1 MLETEDRSGVTVLRL
16 RHGKVNALDTEL
28 LRAITAAMQD
38 LDPAAAV
45 VITGHGSAFSAG
57 VDLKRI
63 VDGGQAY
70 VREFLPALTQ
80 TFLAVFDHPGPVVA
94 AVNGHAIAGGC
105 VLAAAC
111 DVRLMSGGRIGL
123 SELSVGVPFPT
134 VALEIMRHAVGP
146 AVGNLVLTA
155 RLLHAAQ
162 AQSIGLIHDVEA
174 PEALLDSA
182 VAHAQAMA
190 KIPAEVF
197 ALSKRQVQLPARA
210 AMDGHEAD
218 EQAIA
223 TSWESLGTRDAIA
236 AYMAGLARTGTAREA

>member
-16 RHGKVNALDTEL
+16 KHGKVSALDTEL
-28 LRAITAAMQD
+28 LRAITAAMND
-38 LDPAAAV
+38 LDPASAV

-70 VREFLPALTQ
+70 VREFLPALSEM
-80 TFLAVFDHPGPVVA
+80 FLAVFDHRGPTVA

-105 VLAAAC
+105 VLVAAC

-123 SELSVGVPFPT
+123 AELSVGVPFPA

-146 AVGNLVLTA
+146 SVGHLVLTA
-155 RLLHAAQ
+155 RLLDAAQ
-162 AQSIGLIHDVEA
+162 AQSIGLIHDVET
-174 PEALLDSA
+174 PEALLDAA
-182 VAHAQAMA
+182 VAQARTMA
-190 KIPAEVF
+190 KTPAEVY

-218 EQAIA
+218 EEAIA
-223 TSWESLGTRDAIA
+223 ASWESLGTRDAIA
-236 AYMAGLARTGTAREA
+236 AYMAGLARTGTKREA

>member
-28 LRAITAAMQD
+28 LRAITATMRD
-38 LDPAAAV
+38 LDPAAAA
-45 VITGHGSAFSAG
+45 VITGHGTAFSAG

-70 VREFLPALTQ
+70 VREFLPALTE
-80 TFLAVFDHPGPVVA
+80 TFLAVFGHPGPVVA

-111 DVRLMSGGRIGL
+111 DVRLMAGGRIGL
-123 SELSVGVPFPT
+123 AELSVGVPFPT

-146 AVGNLVLTA
+146 AVGHLVLTA
-155 RLLHAAQ
+155 RLLDAAQ

-174 PEALLDSA
+174 PESLLDSA
-182 VAHAQAMA
+182 VARAQAMA
-190 KIPAEVF
+190 KTPAEVF
-197 ALSKRQVQLPARA
+197 SLSKRQVQLPART
-210 AMDGHEAD
+210 AMDGHDAD
-218 EQAIA
+218 EV
-223 TSWESLGTRDAIA
+223 AIA
-236 AYMAGLARTGTAREA
+236 AGWESSGTLDAITAYLAALGRPGTAR

>member
-1 MLETEDRSGVTVLRL
+1 MLETEARSGVTVLRL
-16 RHGKVNALDTEL
+16 KHGKVNALDTEL
-28 LRAITAAMQD
+28 LRAITVAMRD
-38 LDPAAAV
+38 LAPASAV

-111 DVRLMSGGRIGL
+111 DVRLMSGNRIGL
-123 SELSVGVPFPT
+123 AELSVGVPFPT
-134 VALEIMRHAVGP
+134 VAMEIMRHAVGP
-146 AVGNLVLTA
+146 AAGNLVLTA
-155 RLLHAAQ
+155 RLLDAAQ

-182 VAHAQAMA
+182 LALAQTMA
-190 KIPAEVF
+190 KTPAEVF
-197 ALSKRQVQLPARA
+197 SLSKRQLQLPARA
-210 AMDGHEAD
+210 AMDGHDAD
-218 EQAIA
+218 EVAIA
-223 TSWESLGTRDAIA
+223 VGWESSGTRDAIA
-236 AYMAGLARTGTAREA
+236 GYLASLGQRGAAR

>member
-16 RHGKVNALDTEL
+16 QHGKVNALDTEL
-28 LRAITAAMQD
+28 LRAITAAMRD
-38 LDPAAAV
+38 RDPASAV

-63 VDGGQAY
+63 VDGGQPY
-70 VREFLPALTQ
+70 VREFLPALTEM
-80 TFLAVFDHPGPVVA
+80 FLAVFNHPGPVVA

-123 SELSVGVPFPT
+123 AELTVGVPFPT
-134 VALEIMRHAVGP
+134 VAIEIMRHAIGP
-146 AVGNLVLTA
+146 AAGNLVLTA
-155 RLLHAAQ
+155 RLLDAVQ

-182 VAHAQAMA
+182 VALARTMA
-190 KIPAEVF
+190 KTPAEVF
-197 ALSKRQVQLPARA
+197 LLSKRQLQLPARA
-210 AMDGHEAD
+210 AMDGHDAD
-218 EQAIA
+218 EVAIA
-223 TSWESLGTRDAIA
+223 AGWESSGTRDAIA
-236 AYMAGLARTGTAREA
+236 GYLASLGQRGAPR

>member
-16 RHGKVNALDTEL
+16 KHGKVNALDTDL

-80 TFLAVFDHPGPVVA
+80 TFLAVFDHPGPAVA

-134 VALEIMRHAVGP
+134 AALEIMRHAVGP
-146 AVGNLVLTA
+146 AAGNMVLTA

-174 PEALLDSA
+174 AEALLDSA
-182 VAHAQAMA
+182 VAQAQAMA

-197 ALSKRQVQLPARA
+197 ALSKRQLQLPARA

-236 AYMAGLARTGTAREA
+236 AYMAGLARTGTARQS

>member
-1 MLETEDRSGVTVLRL
+1 
-16 RHGKVNALDTEL
+16 
-28 LRAITAAMQD
+28 
-38 LDPAAAV
+38 
-45 VITGHGSAFSAG
+45 
-57 VDLKRI
+57 
-63 VDGGQAY
+63 
-70 VREFLPALTQ
+70 
-80 TFLAVFDHPGPVVA
+80 
-94 AVNGHAIAGGC
+94 
-105 VLAAAC
+105 
-111 DVRLMSGGRIGL
+111 
-123 SELSVGVPFPT
+123 
-134 VALEIMRHAVGP
+134 MRHAVGP
-146 AVGNLVLTA
+146 AAGNMVLTA

-182 VAHAQAMA
+182 VARAQAMA

>member
-1 MLETEDRSGVTVLRL
+1 
-16 RHGKVNALDTEL
+16 
-28 LRAITAAMQD
+28 MQD
-38 LDPAAAV
+38 LDPTAAV

-80 TFLAVFDHPGPVVA
+80 TFLAVFGHQGPVVA

-111 DVRLMSGGRIGL
+111 DVRLMSAGRIGL

-134 VALEIMRHAVGP
+134 VAMEIMRHAVGP
-146 AVGNLVLTA
+146 AAGNLVLTA

-182 VAHAQAMA
+182 VARAQAMA

-197 ALSKRQVQLPARA
+197 ALTKRQLQLPARA

-218 EQAIA
+218 EEAVEA
-223 TSWESLGTRDAIA
+223 GWESSATRDAIA
-236 AYMAGLARTGTAREA
+236 AYMAGLTRTATAREA

>member
-16 RHGKVNALDTEL
+16 QHGKVNALDTEL
-28 LRAITAAMQD
+28 LRAITAAMRA

-63 VDGGQAY
+63 VDGGPPY
-70 VREFLPALTQ
+70 VREFLPALTE
-80 TFLAVFDHPGPVVA
+80 TFLAVFDHLGPVVA

-123 SELSVGVPFPT
+123 AELTVGVPFPT
-134 VALEIMRHAVGP
+134 AALEIMRHAIGP
-146 AVGNLVLTA
+146 AAGNLVLTA
-155 RLLHAAQ
+155 RLLDAAQ
-162 AQSIGLIHDVEA
+162 AQSIGLIHDVAA

-182 VAHAQAMA
+182 VALARSMA
-190 KIPAEVF
+190 KTPAEAF
-197 ALSKRQVQLPARA
+197 SLSKRQLQLPARA
-210 AMDGHEAD
+210 AMDGHDAD
-218 EQAIA
+218 EVAVA
-223 TSWESLGTRDAIA
+223 AGWESSGTRDAIA
-236 AYMAGLARTGTAREA
+236 GYLDSLGQRGAER

>member
-16 RHGKVNALDTEL
+16 KHGKVNALDTEL
-28 LRAITAAMQD
+28 LRAITAAIGD
-38 LDPAAAV
+38 LEPAAAV

-123 SELSVGVPFPT
+123 AELSVGVPFPT
-134 VALEIMRHAVGP
+134 VAMEIMRHAVGP
-146 AVGNLVLTA
+146 AAGNLVLTA
-155 RLLHAAQ
+155 RLLDAAQ

-182 VAHAQAMA
+182 LALAQTMA
-190 KIPAEVF
+190 KTPAEVF
-197 ALSKRQVQLPARA
+197 SLSKRQLQLPARA
-210 AMDGHEAD
+210 AMDGHDAD
-218 EQAIA
+218 EVAIA
-223 TSWESLGTRDAIA
+223 VGWESSGTRDAIA
-236 AYMAGLARTGTAREA
+236 GYLASLGQRGAAR

>member
-16 RHGKVNALDTEL
+16 KHGKVNALDTEL
-28 LRAITAAMQD
+28 LRAITAAIGD

-63 VDGGQAY
+63 VDGGQSY

-80 TFLAVFDHPGPVVA
+80 TFLAVFNHPGPVVA

-105 VLAAAC
+105 VLAAAS

-146 AVGNLVLTA
+146 AAGSLVLAA
-155 RLLHAAQ
+155 RLLDAAQ

-182 VAHAQAMA
+182 VALARAMA
-190 KIPAEVF
+190 KTPAEVF
-197 ALSKRQVQLPARA
+197 ALSKRQLQLPARA
-210 AMDGHEAD
+210 AMDGHDAD
-218 EQAIA
+218 EEAVA
-223 TSWESLGTRDAIA
+223 AGWESSGTRDAIA
-236 AYMAGLARTGTAREA
+236 AYLAALGQRGADR

>member
-16 RHGKVNALDTEL
+16 QHGKVNALDTEL
-28 LRAITAAMQD
+28 LRAITAAMRA

-63 VDGGQAY
+63 VDGGQPY
-70 VREFLPALTQ
+70 VREFLPALTE
-80 TFLAVFDHPGPVVA
+80 TFLAVFDHPGPMLA

-123 SELSVGVPFPT
+123 AELTVGVPFPT
-134 VALEIMRHAVGP
+134 AALEIMRHAIGP
-146 AVGNLVLTA
+146 AAGNLVLTA
-155 RLLHAAQ
+155 RLLDAAQ
-162 AQSIGLIHDVEA
+162 AQSIGLIHDVESA
-174 PEALLDSA
+174 DTLLGSA
-182 VAHAQAMA
+182 VARAQAMA

-197 ALSKRQVQLPARA
+197 ALSKRQLQLPARA
-210 AMDGHEAD
+210 AMDGHDAD
-218 EQAIA
+218 EVAIA
-223 TSWESLGTRDAIA
+223 AGWESSGTRDAIA
-236 AYMAGLARTGTAREA
+236 GYLASLGQRGAAR